1 MFRDGERRV
10 IARLLEQPPHILATG
25 GGAFM
30 DPATRALIARRGV
43 SVWLRADL
51 DVLVARVS
59 RRNNRPLLQRSD
71 PRSVLAELIE
81 RRHPVYAEAD
91 IVIDS
96 SDGSA
101 EQTTTRVIAALANCL
116 LRVAAP
122 RGGERAMTDGDQA
135 ATERLRVALAERSYD
150 ILVGPGLIET
160 AGAAMLPLLRRRQA
174 VIVTDEQVA
183 RHHLPAL
190 RRSLDEHGIANHAI
204 VLPPG
209 EGTKDL
215 AHFGRLVDD
224 VLACGIERGTMLVA
238 LGGGVVGDI
247 AGFAAATLL
256 RGIDFVQIPTTL
268 LAQVDSS
275 VGGKTAINTPAG
287 KNLVGA
293 FYQPR
298 LVLADTAS
306 SGDAAAPRGA
316 RRLWRGR
323 QIWADPRRR
332 FLRVARTRRPRGLR
346 SRTGGADPCGHD
358 QLPHEG
364 RDRRSR
370 RARDR
375 RRAGAAQ
382 FRPHFGHALEAE
394 TGFGDRLLHGEAV
407 ALGMVLAFDFAVR
420 LGLASGQEAHR
431 VRRHLAASGLPTTLA
446 EIGLSGDAADRLLA
460 HMGKDKKVRDGAIT
474 LILPRR
480 IGDCFVMRDAS
491 RDRLRE
497 FLSEAA

>member
-1 MFRDGERRV
+1 
-10 IARLLEQPPHILATG
+10 
-25 GGAFM
+25 
-30 DPATRALIARRGV
+30 
-43 SVWLRADL
+43 
-51 DVLVARVS
+51 
-59 RRNNRPLLQRSD
+59 
-71 PRSVLAELIE
+71 
-81 RRHPVYAEAD
+81 
-91 IVIDS
+91 
-96 SDGSA
+96 
-101 EQTTTRVIAALANCL
+101 
-116 LRVAAP
+116 
-122 RGGERAMTDGDQA
+122 MTDGNQA
-135 ATERLRVALAERSYD
+135 AAGRLRVALAERGYD

-174 VIVTDEQVA
+174 VVVTDEHVA
-183 RHHLPAL
+183 PHHLAAL
-190 RRSLDEHGIANHAI
+190 CRSLDRHGIANHAI

-247 AGFAAATLL
+247 TGFAAATLL

-275 VGGKTAINTPAG
+275 VGGKTAINTAAG

-306 SGDAAAPRGA
+306 LAT
-316 RRLWRGR
+316 L
-323 QIWADPRRR
+323 PRREVR
-332 FLRVARTRRPRGLR
+332 AGYGEIVKYGLIR
-346 SRTGGADPCGHD
+346 DAGFFEWLEA
-358 QLPHEG
+358 EG
-364 RDRRSR
+364 RAVCDLEPAALTDAVMVSCRMKAEIVAADERETGDDR
-370 RARDR
+370 ALLNF
-375 RRAGAAQ
+375 G
-382 FRPHFGHALEAE
+382 HTFGHALEAE
-394 TGFGDRLLHGEAV
+394 TGFGERLLHGEAV

-446 EIGLSGDAADRLLA
+446 ETGLSGGAADRLLA
-460 HMGKDKKVRDGAIT
+460 QMGKDKKVRDGAIT

-480 IGDCFVMRDAS
+480 IGDCFVMRNTPREKL
-491 RDRLRE
+491 RD
-497 FLSEAA
+497 FLSEAE